1 MRCIEWNNREKKKHS
16 VEVFFVQEHTD
27 HREANQNVP
36 SHFHSRHIM
45 NGFNAITTM
54 CKWKRKRSRELKP
67 FYVRDIGEKTCA
79 GSFLHRGGVGGTV
92 TSWACCESFAEI
104 LFLKERGKRD
114 KEARCCPHSVISD
127 GSVAARKVLPYFWS
141 EEVRGWGG
149 KVCLRRPQLC
159 VGLLLGV
166 FPDPPGRKQLSGQSQ
181 SLTYLDG
188 WTDGGMEGEKK
199 SAQHIFIHMLRVHR
213 EISHRKI
220 PPCSIGLLLVF
231 FFFMSG
237 RLAIN
242 ICCSPAWLRE
252 DIYCRIDACF
262 LQYCSNFL

>member
-1 MRCIEWNNREKKKHS
+1 MRCIKWNNREKKKHS

-27 HREANQNVP
+27 HREANQNVA
-36 SHFHSRHIM
+36 SHVHSRHIM

-54 CKWKRKRSRELKP
+54 CKWKRKRSRVLKP

-188 WTDGGMEGEKK
+188 WRDGWRGKKNLLNTFLFICCVYTEKSLIAK
-199 SAQHIFIHMLRVHR
+199 SLRARLV
-213 EISHRKI
+213 
-220 PPCSIGLLLVF
+220 CSLF
-231 FFFMSG
+231 FFFLC
-237 RLAIN
+237 LA
-242 ICCSPAWLRE
+242 
-252 DIYCRIDACF
+252 D
-262 LQYCSNFL
+262 